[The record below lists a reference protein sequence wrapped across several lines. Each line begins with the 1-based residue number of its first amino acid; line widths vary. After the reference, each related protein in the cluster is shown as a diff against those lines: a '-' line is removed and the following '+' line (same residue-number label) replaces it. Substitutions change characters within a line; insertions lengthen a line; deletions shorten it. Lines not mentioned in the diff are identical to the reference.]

1 MDQYL
6 SSVIIA
12 IITGLFGIIT
22 ILLQKKSDKVVNKID
37 KQTVFIEK
45 EKVVDQKLKK
55 KEKEKEQLIHE
66 VMLLILDTNM
76 AILKNVY
83 DTSEISNVVDKA
95 VFNRSDELKKLF
107 DQVTEEID
115 DINKEYEIIMEMASK
130 FRAENNKN
138 NKYKN
143 GNSS

>member
-1 MDQYL
+1 
-6 SSVIIA
+6 
-12 IITGLFGIIT
+12 
-22 ILLQKKSDKVVNKID
+22 
-37 KQTVFIEK
+37 
-45 EKVVDQKLKK
+45 
-55 KEKEKEQLIHE
+55 
-66 VMLLILDTNM
+66 M

-115 DINKEYEIIMEMASK
+115 DINKEYEIIMEMTSK
-130 FRAENNKN
+130 FRAEN

>member
-115 DINKEYEIIMEMASK
+115 DINKEYEIIMEMTSK
-130 FRAENNKN
+130 FRAEN

>member
-130 FRAENNKN
+130 FRAENNK
-138 NKYKN
+138 YKN

>member
-95 VFNRSDELKKLF
+95 VFNRSNELKKLF